1 MFEVPS
7 ATQWIKQL
15 DNENAT
21 IYIYGCDNLAE
32 YSSDGVMRCVVSW
45 VPRWLWKKWFE
56 YKIA

>member
-21 IYIYGCDNLAE
+21 IYIYGCGNLAE
-32 YSSDGVMRCVVSW
+32 DYSDGVMSGVV
-45 VPRWLWKKWFE
+45 LG
-56 YKIA
+56 